1 MKFGK
6 HLAFLTVAVLP
17 VCPSS
22 RSSNCFV
29 SPPVDTFS
37 VALTPESQFNNPSR
51 FSSIP
56 VIQSSNPSSQSS
68 SQQPS
73 HQSSQ
78 QSPASGESAQ
88 KHWERGQALAK
99 TGDLED
105 AAYEFQQAA
114 RIAPTNPRYLSSLGA
129 VLAQQQ
135 KFEEAAGYFERAHKA
150 DPGNVP
156 VLQNL
161 AAAQW
166 QLGKLQDAET
176 NLRQVLRLNPGNQEA
191 TLMLGMVLENSGDY
205 APAAKLL
212 ASVPDRVSVH
222 PEALAALLHCYYE
235 TAHLDEAHRLE
246 DKVLADAKDVQAAFL
261 CATVAVR
268 ERDFAPAEK
277 ILAAIRDIYP
287 KPADL
292 RYQMALARYG
302 TAKYTEAEQIVRQL
316 IEQDSEK
323 SQYLNLLAWCLAKEG
338 KIPDSVKAFDRAI
351 DIDPREESNYVDLAT
366 VLMDAGQLPAALD
379 AAIKAVSVD
388 GKSYA
393 AERIAGQIQTRQ
405 HNYKAALQSYT
416 RAAQLNRDD
425 ADALL
430 DLAGAQDATGRRG
443 DAAATLDG
451 AIKKFPRQA
460 QLYYRYALIL
470 LYPPDPDDHDK
481 EAKAVTLLRKAL
493 SLDDSIAGAHY
504 ELGNI
509 LLREGQ
515 SSLALEELRT
525 AEKLDPGESNTHYA
539 LWSVLRK
546 LGQTQEA
553 ENELQIFQK
562 LKSQE
567 GTGQP

>member
-17 VCPSS
+17 ACPSS
-22 RSSNCFV
+22 RSSNCSV
-29 SPPVDTFS
+29 RSRVDTLS
-37 VALTPESQFNNPSR
+37 VALTSESQFNSPSRSPSR
-51 FSSIP
+51 FGGSL
-56 VIQSSNPSSQSS
+56 VIQSSSPSSQSS
-68 SQQPS
+68 
-73 HQSSQ
+73 
-78 QSPASGESAQ
+78 ASGESAQ
-88 KHWERGQALAK
+88 KHWQRGQALAK

-114 RIAPTNPRYLSSLGA
+114 RIAPTNPRYLSAMGA

-135 KFEEAAGYFERAHKA
+135 KFGEAVGYFERAHKA

-156 VLQNL
+156 VIQNL

-166 QLGKLQDAET
+166 QLGKLHDAET

-205 APAAKLL
+205 APGAKLL

-235 TAHLDEAHRLE
+235 TSRLDEAHRLE
-246 DKVLADAKDVQAAFL
+246 DKVLGDAKDVQAAFL

-287 KPADL
+287 NPAEL
-292 RYQMALARYG
+292 QYQIALARYG
-302 TAKYTEAEQIVRQL
+302 AAKYTEADQILRQL
-316 IEQDSEK
+316 IEQEEPGGSAEEK
-323 SQYLNLLAWCLAKEG
+323 GQYFNLLAWCLAKEG
-338 KIPDSVKAFDRAI
+338 KTSDSVKAFDRAI

-379 AAIKAVSVD
+379 AANKAVSVD
-388 GKSYA
+388 GNSYPA
-393 AERIAGQIQTRQ
+393 QRIAGQIQTRQ

-425 ADALL
+425 AEALL
-430 DLAGAQDATGRRG
+430 DLAEAQAATSQRGA
-443 DAAATLDG
+443 AAATLDG
-451 AIKKFPRQA
+451 AIKKFPRDA

-470 LYPPDPDDHDK
+470 LYPPNPDDHDK
-481 EAKAVTLLRKAL
+481 ETRAVTLLRKSLA
-493 SLDDSIAGAHY
+493 LDDSIAGAHY

-509 LLREGQ
+509 LLRQDQ
-515 SSLALEELRT
+515 SSEALKELRT
-525 AEKLDPGESNTHYA
+525 AEKLDADESNTHYA

-553 ENELQIFQK
+553 ENELQVFQK

-567 GTGQP
+567 GAAQQP